1 MFLIRTAFWLTLVI
15 LLLPANKGE
24 QIQILGTAEAA
35 IQDVRTFCV
44 RNPEVCEKSK
54 TAFHGFSEKAQFGAK
69 MLMSFIDDKARGA
82 AEQETVSN
90 PDERKSLFGR
100 ETRGTLTDDDLQPN
114 WFSADRKSGV

>member
-24 QIQILGTAEAA
+24 QVQILGTAEAA

-54 TAFHGFSEKAQFGAK
+54 TAFYGFSEKAQFGAK
-69 MLMSFIDDKARGA
+69 MLMSFIDDKTQGVS
-82 AEQETVSN
+82 EQETAS
-90 PDERKSLFGR
+90 ERKSLFGR
-100 ETRGTLTDDDLQPN
+100 ETRGTLTNDDLQPH
-114 WFSADRKSGV
+114 WFSSDRKSGV

>member
-24 QIQILGTAEAA
+24 QVQILGTAEAA

-54 TAFHGFSEKAQFGAK
+54 TAFYGFGEKAEFGAK
-69 MLMSFIDDKARGA
+69 MLMSFIDDKTRGA
-82 AEQETVSN
+82 SDQETASN
-90 PDERKSLFGR
+90 PEERKSLFGR
-100 ETRGTLTDDDLQPN
+100 ETRGTLTNDDLQPN
-114 WFSADRKSGV
+114 WFGADRKSGV